1 VGGRTTKLYACC
13 LMLVIEDQSIYTVF
27 ILGFIGEWEA
37 IGSEDLRD
45 HSISGYQIS
54 RNLCKDSL
62 LRSKNRSISVIDFV
76 PHDDVWQVWLV
87 SWLLIA
93 DCIACVRMGS
103 CCNKRVNGSSFVSSP
118 RRSPPTIKQLGAE
131 DVHAVPRQMPIPC
144 LLIYPRGQSW
154 IAGRN

>member
-1 VGGRTTKLYACC
+1 
-13 LMLVIEDQSIYTVF
+13 MLDIEYQSIDTVF
-27 ILGFIGEWEA
+27 MLGFGGKWEA

-54 RNLCKDSL
+54 RNLCRDSL

-76 PHDDVWQVWLV
+76 PHDDIWQVWLA
-87 SWLLIA
+87 SRLLIA

-118 RRSPPTIKQLGAE
+118 RRFPPPSK
-131 DVHAVPRQMPIPC
+131 
-144 LLIYPRGQSW
+144 
-154 IAGRN
+154 